1 MWMHGQYMCGFWW
14 IFPLL
19 GMALFVLIIVLLVRA
34 LGRGAFHGTHADE
47 NLRKEIQELK
57 TEIEK
62 VKKQGNRGDAGA
74 GRGNLDE
81 K

>member
-1 MWMHGQYMCGFWW
+1 MWMHEHYMWGFWW

-19 GMALFVLIIVLLVRA
+19 GMALFVAALILLIRA
-34 LGRGAFHGTHADE
+34 SGGVGS
-47 NLRKEIQELK
+47 RKEIEELRQEIRDLK

-62 VKKQGNRGDAGA
+62 LKKQENRGEAGA
-74 GRGNLDE
+74 GRGDLDE